1 MQLLN
6 YKLSNDVNVKI
17 GLRIREI
24 RENLGYT
31 REKFAEL
38 LDISESTLANIE
50 LGRTYISQNVLLSL
64 YSKFGISSDDILHGT
79 NKTNTTQDKIN
90 RIISSLNK
98 DDCKYIY
105 KIIVDI
111 LI

>member
-6 YKLSNDVNVKI
+6 YKLSNDVNIQI
-17 GLRIREI
+17 GIRIRKI

-50 LGRTYISQNVLLSL
+50 LGRTYISQNVLLNL
-64 YSKFGISSDDILHGT
+64 YSKFGISSDDVLHGT
-79 NKTNTTQDKIN
+79 NNSNTTQN
-90 RIISSLNK
+90 RINYIVSNLTTEK
-98 DDCKYIY
+98 CRYIY

>member
-6 YKLSNDVNVKI
+6 YKLSNDVTIQI
-17 GLRIREI
+17 GMRIRKI

-31 REKFAEL
+31 REKFAEF

-50 LGRTYISQNVLLSL
+50 LGRTYISQNILLAL
-64 YSKFGISSDDILHGT
+64 YSKFGISSDDVLHGT
-79 NKTNTTQDKIN
+79 SNSNTTQNKIN
-90 RIISSLNK
+90 YIISNLTTEK
-98 DDCKYIY
+98 CRYIY

-111 LI
+111 LF

>member
-6 YKLSNDVNVKI
+6 YKLSNDVNIQI
-17 GLRIREI
+17 GIRIRKI

-50 LGRTYISQNVLLSL
+50 LGRTYISQNVLLNL
-64 YSKFGISSDDILHGT
+64 YSKFGVLHGT
-79 NKTNTTQDKIN
+79 NNSNTTQN
-90 RIISSLNK
+90 RINYIVSNLTTEK
-98 DDCKYIY
+98 CRYIY
-105 KIIVDI
+105 KIIIDI